1 MNVLRTA
8 IRDIGGQSSWL
19 LVHGSTPLTSPAS
32 QLPGCHRLWYSAPI
46 VPAQARKGVAMGF
59 FQPFALE
66 RFFAKH
72 EFSARYLLCSSDCES
87 LPIRDI
93 LAMEVGSLDR
103 LLDLRLGYTETRG
116 APSLRT
122 AIAAHYSGLGA
133 ESVFVHSGAEEA
145 ILNLYLA
152 TLKTGDR
159 VVVNYPCYQS
169 LAEIPHSLGCEVVPW
184 KLRET
189 NDRNGKARWF
199 LDPDELSGL
208 CGDRARMII
217 LNAPH
222 NPTGALPT
230 HEEFGA
236 IVAYARR
243 IGAVLLVDEVYRRLE
258 RDQAARLPSV
268 CETYEN
274 GVALDVLSKHSG
286 LAGLRIGWLAS
297 RRHDILDAV
306 AVVKDY
312 NSICS
317 SAPSEALAEIA
328 IRNLETLAARNRT
341 LIARNLVLLEDFFH
355 RRPKFARWTPPEG
368 GSIAFPHLADGSD
381 AEKLAERLV
390 AESGVLLLPGAFYD
404 YDHSYFRIGF
414 GRANMPEALSK
425 LDDWLD
431 SAR

>member
-1 MNVLRTA
+1 
-8 IRDIGGQSSWL
+8 
-19 LVHGSTPLTSPAS
+19 
-32 QLPGCHRLWYSAPI
+32 
-46 VPAQARKGVAMGF
+46 MGF

-87 LPIRDI
+87 VPIRDI
-93 LAMEVGSLDR
+93 LAMDEGSLER

-116 APSLRT
+116 APSLRA
-122 AIAAHYSGLGA
+122 AIAAQYSGLGP

-152 TLKTGDR
+152 TLKAGDR

-169 LAEIPHSLGCEVVPW
+169 LAEIPRALGCEVVPW
-184 KLRET
+184 KLREM
-189 NDRNGKARWF
+189 DDGKGKARWF
-199 LDPDELSGL
+199 LDPEELPGL
-208 CGDRARMII
+208 CAGGSGGKSARMIV

-230 HEEFGA
+230 REEFDA
-236 IVAYARR
+236 IVAYARKT
-243 IGAVLLVDEVYRRLE
+243 GAVLLVDEVYRRLE

-268 CETYEN
+268 CEAYEN
-274 GVALDVLSKHSG
+274 GVALDVLSKHAG

-297 RRHDILDAV
+297 RRHDLLDAV

-317 SAPSEALAEIA
+317 SAPSEAIAEIA
-328 IRNLETLAARNRT
+328 IRNLETIAARNRA
-341 LIARNLVLLEDFFH
+341 LIAGNLALLEDFFS
-355 RRPKFARWTPPEG
+355 RRPDFARWTPPVG

-390 AESGVLLLPGAFYD
+390 AESGVLLLPGAFYE
-404 YDHSYFRIGF
+404 YDSSYFRIGF
-414 GRANMPEALSK
+414 GRATMPEALGK
-425 LDDWLD
+425 LDEWLD
-431 SAR
+431 SSR

>member
-1 MNVLRTA
+1 
-8 IRDIGGQSSWL
+8 
-19 LVHGSTPLTSPAS
+19 
-32 QLPGCHRLWYSAPI
+32 
-46 VPAQARKGVAMGF
+46 MGF

-72 EFSARYLLCSSDCES
+72 EFSARFLLCSSDCES
-87 LPIRDI
+87 MPIRDL
-93 LAMEVGSLDR
+93 LAMEDGSLDK
-103 LLDLRLGYTETRG
+103 LLDMRLGYTETRG
-116 APSLRT
+116 APPLRA
-122 AIAAHYSGLGA
+122 AIAAQYSGLGT

-169 LAEIPHSLGCEVVPW
+169 LAEIPRSLGCEVVPW

-189 NDRNGKARWF
+189 TGQDGQPRWF
-199 LDPDELSGL
+199 LDPDDLPGL
-208 CGDRARMII
+208 CGDRARII
-217 LNAPH
+217 VLNAPH

-230 HEEFGA
+230 RAEFDA
-236 IVAYARR
+236 IVAYARK
-243 IGAVLLVDEVYRRLE
+243 IGALLLVDEVYRRLE
-258 RDQAARLPSV
+258 RDQSARLPSV
-268 CETYEN
+268 CEAYEN

-317 SAPSEALAEIA
+317 SAPSEVLAEIA
-328 IRNLETLAARNRT
+328 IRNLETIAARNRV
-341 LIARNLVLLEDFFH
+341 LVAGNLVLLDDFFR
-355 RRPKFARWTPPEG
+355 RRPDFAQWTPPAG
-368 GSIAFPHLADGSD
+368 GSIAFPHLTDGSD
-381 AEKLAERLV
+381 AGALAERLV

-404 YDHSYFRIGF
+404 YEQSYFRIGF
-414 GRANMPEALSK
+414 GRANMPEALHK
-425 LDDWLD
+425 LDEWLD

>member
-1 MNVLRTA
+1 
-8 IRDIGGQSSWL
+8 
-19 LVHGSTPLTSPAS
+19 
-32 QLPGCHRLWYSAPI
+32 
-46 VPAQARKGVAMGF
+46 MGF

-87 LPIRDI
+87 VPIRDI
-93 LAMEVGSLDR
+93 LAMEAGSLER

-116 APSLRT
+116 APSLRA
-122 AIAAHYSGLGA
+122 AIAAQYSGLVP

-145 ILNLYLA
+145 ILNLYMA
-152 TLKTGDR
+152 TLKAGDR

-169 LAEIPHSLGCEVVPW
+169 LAEIPRSLGCEVVPW

-189 NDRNGKARWF
+189 DDCNGKARWF
-199 LDPDELSGL
+199 LDPGELQNL
-208 CGDRARMII
+208 CGDRARMIV

-230 HEEFGA
+230 REEFDA
-236 IVAYARR
+236 IVACARKT
-243 IGAVLLVDEVYRRLE
+243 GAVLLVDEVYRRLE
-258 RDQAARLPSV
+258 HDQTARLPSV
-268 CETYEN
+268 CEVYEN

-297 RRHDILDAV
+297 QRHDILDAV

-317 SAPSEALAEIA
+317 SAPSEAIAEIA
-328 IRNLETLAARNRT
+328 IRNLETIAARNRA
-341 LIARNLVLLEDFFH
+341 LVARNLALLEDFFR
-355 RRPKFARWTPPEG
+355 RRPDFARWTPPAG
-368 GSIAFPHLADGSD
+368 GSIAFPRLADGSD
-381 AEKLAERLV
+381 AGVLAERLV

-404 YDHSYFRIGF
+404 YDRSYFRIGF
-414 GRANMPEALSK
+414 GRANMPEALGK
-425 LDDWLD
+425 LDEWLD
-431 SAR
+431 SSR

>member
-1 MNVLRTA
+1 M
-8 IRDIGGQSSWL
+8 
-19 LVHGSTPLTSPAS
+19 
-32 QLPGCHRLWYSAPI
+32 
-46 VPAQARKGVAMGF
+46 ARKGVAMGF

-87 LPIRDI
+87 FPIRDI
-93 LAMEVGSLDR
+93 LSMEEGSLEK

-116 APSLRT
+116 APSLRA
-122 AIAAHYSGLGA
+122 AIATHYSGLGA
-133 ESVFVHSGAEEA
+133 DSVLVHSGAEEA
-145 ILNLYLA
+145 ILNLCLA
-152 TLKTGDR
+152 TLKAGDR

-169 LAEIPHSLGCEVVPW
+169 LAEIPYSLGCEVVPW
-184 KLRET
+184 KLREIS
-189 NDRNGKARWF
+189 GKGGQGQQARWF
-199 LDPDELSGL
+199 LDPGELSSL

-230 HEEFGA
+230 REEFSA
-236 IVAYARR
+236 IVDYARR
-243 IGAVLLVDEVYRRLE
+243 IDAVLLVDEVYRRLE
-258 RDQAARLPSV
+258 RDQSARLPSV
-268 CETYEN
+268 CEAYEN

-297 RRHDILDAV
+297 QRRDILDAV

-328 IRNLETLAARNRT
+328 IRNLETIAARNRA
-341 LIARNLVLLEDFFH
+341 LVARNLALLDDFFS
-355 RRPKFARWTPPEG
+355 RRSDFALWTPPAG
-368 GSIAFPHLADGSD
+368 GSIAFPHLTDGSD
-381 AEKLAERLV
+381 AEALAERLV

-404 YDHSYFRIGF
+404 YDRSYFRIGF
-414 GRANMPEALSK
+414 GRANMPKALQK
-425 LDDWLD
+425 LDEWLD